1 MEGCVPAASSVGTVS
16 GMTGGDLLVGLLA
29 FGGAVVGSAVGY
41 AAARGAA
48 KVERAARAREEWG
61 RRFTAALEAATSA
74 DGRGR
79 AVGRALLV
87 ELMRSALASEQDRRE
102 ASAVLQAT
110 AVDVPDARL
119 RLVSPD
125 QLNEVEV
132 VEDTGTAEKG
142 DDT

>member
-1 MEGCVPAASSVGTVS
+1 MS
-16 GMTGGDLLVGLLA
+16 GGDLLVGLLA
-29 FGGAVVGSAVGY
+29 FGGAVIGSAVGY
-41 AAARGAA
+41 AAARSAA

-79 AVGRALLV
+79 TVGRALMV
-87 ELMRSALASEQDRRE
+87 ELMRSELASEEDRRE
-102 ASAVLQAT
+102 AAAVLGAT
-110 AVDVPDARL
+110 AVDAPDARL

-132 VEDTGTAEKG
+132 VEDNGSGQEG
-142 DDT
+142 DDQ